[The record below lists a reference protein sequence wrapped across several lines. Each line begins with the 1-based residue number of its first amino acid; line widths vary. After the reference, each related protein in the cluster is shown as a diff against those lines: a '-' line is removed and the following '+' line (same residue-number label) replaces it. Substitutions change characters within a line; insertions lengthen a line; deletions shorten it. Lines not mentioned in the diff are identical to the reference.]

1 MKVLFI
7 KNCPG
12 HGQKGEVK
20 EVSSGFAQNF
30 LIKKG
35 FAQLATEGILQKLNK
50 EEKEMRAKKEKEQAR
65 IAKIIQDAQNKIF
78 TVPVKVGAKGQI
90 FGSIDG
96 KALIE
101 QVNKKLGT
109 NYVKSDLVIPH
120 GITKL
125 GEYKVELKAGNGNL
139 AVLKVNVT
147 A

>member
-35 FAQLATEGILQKLNK
+35 FAQLATDAIIQKLNK
-50 EEKEMRAKKEKEQAR
+50 EEKEIKAKKEKELAKIQ
-65 IAKIIQDAQNKIF
+65 KIIQEAQNKVF

-90 FGSIDG
+90 FGSIDT
-96 KALIE
+96 KVLIDL
-101 QVNKKLGT
+101 VNKKLGT
-109 NYVKSDLVIPH
+109 NYLKTDLVIPH
-120 GITKL
+120 GLTKL
-125 GEYKVELKAGNGNL
+125 GEYTVELKVGNGNL
-139 AVLKVNVT
+139 AKLKVNVT